1 MKNLFVH
8 MAECLPEPRLTAHR
22 GNLGT
27 KIMKITKQRLKE
39 IIKEELESVQEDYTP
54 EERAVMGADKR
65 FKRYLAK
72 KGVRL
77 DMESIRNHLE
87 SEGLNPRVA
96 IQYALFAADI
106 FGDPQPLPQR
116 PILGTPLRWLGDVEE
131 AIQSGGKLP
140 KPEAEHS
147 EVSYDST
154 PETRKAFHKKARK
167 VAKQGIKK
175 GEIEE
180 GWGWRDDDD
189 DRPKT
194 NKEKRA
200 GLGIPEP
207 EEEEK
212 TLKLPKYDPETRERF
227 QKQQSQKRDLARHK
241 RQRGLKSKAGI

>member
-1 MKNLFVH
+1 
-8 MAECLPEPRLTAHR
+8 
-22 GNLGT
+22 
-27 KIMKITKQRLKE
+27 MKITKQRLKE

-106 FGDPQPLPQR
+106 FGDPEPLPQR

-175 GEIEE
+175 GDIEE
-180 GWGWRDDDD
+180 VAERGYPTTNPKKRD
-189 DRPKT
+189 
-194 NKEKRA
+194 E
-200 GLGIPEP
+200 LGIPEP

-241 RQRGLKSKAGI
+241 RQRSLKSKAGV